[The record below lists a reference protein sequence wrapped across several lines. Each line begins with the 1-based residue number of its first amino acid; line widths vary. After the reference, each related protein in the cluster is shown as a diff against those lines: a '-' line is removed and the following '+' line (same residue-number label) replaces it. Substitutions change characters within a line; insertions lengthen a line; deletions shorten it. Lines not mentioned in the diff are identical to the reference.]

1 MGTQA
6 PRAPVTV
13 LQQRDE
19 IALDLIALCE
29 AQIVDMM
36 AETDQSRHYAIE
48 IDMLLYLNHNQSI
61 CNQILQKPMHFIP
74 LMDDALQKAQQRI
87 LDTSPLAE
95 HLSIKPF
102 VHARCTSLGQVPEFQ
117 LSRVPRSTEVGR
129 LICFVGTVIRTGM
142 VKLMETR
149 KLFDCATCGRRF
161 SVHHDREQFNQF
173 PKPTRCGAGGVDAD
187 GHPQCD
193 GKKFKPLSTDTGE
206 MPDSCK
212 DYQEIKVQEQV
223 TKLAI
228 GTIPRSITVILED
241 DLADQCK
248 AGDDVAVIG
257 TVIRRWQSLI
267 LSERPGIEIVLVANH
282 LRINNEQRASNLL
295 IDDLQTEF
303 LNFWQK
309 YENNP
314 MKARNLILQSFCP
327 KIVGMYLVKLAVM
340 LVLVG
345 GVARNEAGMKVRG
358 DGHLLLVGDPG
369 IGKSQ
374 FLRYAARIS
383 PRAVLTT
390 GIGST
395 NAGLTVAAVKDS
407 GEWQLEAG
415 ALVLADRGLCCIDEF
430 GSIREQDKTAIH
442 EAMEQQTISV
452 AKAGIVCKL
461 NTRCSILAATNPKGK
476 YDPTQTLEVNIALAS
491 PLLSR
496 FDLVLTLVDGLN
508 PSWDKQVC
516 SFILGLNDSAD
527 GTDIPDESSMWSLD
541 KLRSYVSFVKAR
553 CHPKLT
559 EPANMILKRYYQ
571 VQRASDVRNAA
582 RTTVRLLESLIRLA
596 QSHARLMCQGEVTVR
611 DAVNAVMLMEI
622 SMCAA
627 GFSNVQTALHKNLPK
642 DAEED
647 YVQQETSILAKLGL
661 SHLATGRYGDDD
673 GGNDQGGKSGGVNG
687 GAQPREDPS
696 LSQQPP
702 RGLAEPLA
710 KRQSEAV
717 ADEETDEDEVPWPAT
732 ERPAL
737 KDRMGAGQLP
747 QAAPLRPPQ
756 NPTLGK
762 SVGTTAPRANPSP
775 FSNQSRN
782 AINNTSSHGGGWP
795 HAESRN
801 STGSSS
807 SGSSPAGCGRII

>member
-1 MGTQA
+1 
-6 PRAPVTV
+6 
-13 LQQRDE
+13 
-19 IALDLIALCE
+19 
-29 AQIVDMM
+29 
-36 AETDQSRHYAIE
+36 
-48 IDMLLYLNHNQSI
+48 
-61 CNQILQKPMHFIP
+61 
-74 LMDDALQKAQQRI
+74 
-87 LDTSPLAE
+87 
-95 HLSIKPF
+95 
-102 VHARCTSLGQVPEFQ
+102 
-117 LSRVPRSTEVGR
+117 
-129 LICFVGTVIRTGM
+129 
-142 VKLMETR
+142 
-149 KLFDCATCGRRF
+149 
-161 SVHHDREQFNQF
+161 
-173 PKPTRCGAGGVDAD
+173 
-187 GHPQCD
+187 
-193 GKKFKPLSTDTGE
+193 

-282 LRINNEQRASNLL
+282 LRINNEQRVSNLL

-508 PSWDKQVC
+508 PTWDKQVC

-559 EPANMILKRYYQ
+559 EPAKH
-571 VQRASDVRNAA
+571 DFE
-582 RTTVRLLESLIRLA
+582 TVLPGAESIGCAECCANDGPFIGKFDPTGSEPRPSYVPGRSNCPRCGERSHVDGNFHVCRRVLER
-596 QSHARLMCQGEVTVR
+596 
-611 DAVNAVMLMEI
+611 
-622 SMCAA
+622 
-627 GFSNVQTALHKNLPK
+627 SNRPSQK
-642 DAEED
+642 
-647 YVQQETSILAKLGL
+647 LAKGRRRGL
-661 SHLATGRYGDDD
+661 RATRNKHTCQAG
-673 GGNDQGGKSGGVNG
+673 S
-687 GAQPREDPS
+687 E
-696 LSQQPP
+696 PP
-702 RGLAEPLA
+702 R
-710 KRQSEAV
+710 
-717 ADEETDEDEVPWPAT
+717 DW
-732 ERPAL
+732 
-737 KDRMGAGQLP
+737 
-747 QAAPLRPPQ
+747 
-756 NPTLGK
+756 
-762 SVGTTAPRANPSP
+762 
-775 FSNQSRN
+775 
-782 AINNTSSHGGGWP
+782 AIRRRRRW
-795 HAESRN
+795 E
-801 STGSSS
+801 
-807 SGSSPAGCGRII
+807 